1 MPHVR
6 VSDIE
11 LYYQQAGEGPPVL
24 LVHHFFG
31 TVESWAA
38 VREPLRRHFRVVSV
52 DLRGHGRSS
61 PSQETLTVEQFV
73 ADFVTLLR
81 ELDISSL
88 HLVGASIGAVICGR
102 LALSDALRAR
112 SLTMI
117 GVPRLGRA
125 PGRTQSIEQ
134 FAEQV
139 FSAVEEE
146 YTHAHRLHGPAYA
159 RTVLLEHF
167 LRLNREEVRSWF
179 EGLEGVRC
187 PVLVVSGDNDW
198 TFPPASVLELAG
210 RFRESELCVLP
221 RGGHLPHRSLP
232 HLTAPVLL
240 DFLLRAEQ
248 RWQSTTAPST
258 PAAPAPPAAGEVPGG

>member
-6 VSDIE
+6 VGDIE

-117 GVPRLGRA
+117 GVPRLGRV
-125 PGRTQSIEQ
+125 PGRTQSVER
-134 FAEQV
+134 FAEEV
-139 FSAVEEE
+139 FPAVEEE
-146 YTHAHRLHGPAYA
+146 YSYAHRLHGHTYA
-159 RTVLLEHF
+159 RAVLLEHF
-167 LRLNREEVRSWF
+167 KRLNRGDVHHWF
-179 EGLEGVRC
+179 DRLEQIDC
-187 PVLVVSGDNDW
+187 PVLVLAGDNDW
-198 TFPPASVLELAG
+198 AFPPHSALELAG

-221 RGGHLPHRSLP
+221 RGGHLPHRAVP
-232 HLTAPVLL
+232 HITAPVLL
-240 DFLLRAEQ
+240 DFLLRAER
-248 RWQSTTAPST
+248 RWQSNAASASPDVPGT
-258 PAAPAPPAAGEVPGG
+258 PAADEVLGG